1 VHIRNHAIK
10 VLYGQ
15 CNRKIWYLVDVLAV
29 FAATIIQNNV
39 MWRILWLG
47 QSIKNNSSK
56 STST

>member
-1 VHIRNHAIK
+1 MCNPLKIVHNKCVHIRNHAIK

-39 MWRILWLG
+39 M
-47 QSIKNNSSK
+47 
-56 STST
+56 